1 MRERTYQRAVVKVV
15 DVNVARTNKRHRAV
29 QCVSSKRPAHF
40 SGGKLPPSIILI
52 SLAAL
57 LSTTVQPAGNG
68 HVSLEISKLTD
79 DTQCPVPCGGM
90 PCNASNW
97 SLGSEAEPS
106 SNIGEI
112 EVSQEDSM
120 RAESLL
126 LNPNVVALLV
136 RTAFILLELGSRPLK
151 NAKKIL
157 SCGLICY
164 WLLEYRYKLGSDGAD
179 GRGPPQRGS
188 LLANR

>member
-1 MRERTYQRAVVKVV
+1 MPYISFSTETAAARCRPSAAVAVRLERERQRAKEL
-15 DVNVARTNKRHRAV
+15 DGAQQSR
-29 QCVSSKRPAHF
+29 RP
-40 SGGKLPPSIILI
+40 
-52 SLAAL
+52 
-57 LSTTVQPAGNG
+57 
-68 HVSLEISKLTD
+68 
-79 DTQCPVPCGGM
+79 
-90 PCNASNW
+90 
-97 SLGSEAEPS
+97 
-106 SNIGEI
+106 
-112 EVSQEDSM
+112 
-120 RAESLL
+120 LL
-126 LNPNVVALLV
+126 LEALALLV